1 MGMREHAAQRL
12 GQAIA
17 RERSTIERQWLD
29 QVQRDVVT
37 TPGVA
42 LTQLRNGMPHY
53 LDALVK
59 VLATGQNALDR
70 SARSAWQDV
79 ASEHGITRVRI
90 GFDIGQLVHEF
101 IVLRHVI
108 RGVIKDEL
116 GGPDS
121 EVEGMLADVIEAAVS
136 AAVQAYVD
144 ARDHELRRTQAE
156 NIGFLT
162 HELRNPL
169 STAVLAAT
177 QLRRHAAP
185 MQGPVLDSLDRGLGK
200 LADLID
206 SVLLT
211 QNLEAGKVRVR
222 PVPIAL
228 GEIIEPS
235 LEASRRVA
243 EQKQLSFRVS
253 FDGRLHV
260 ELDPLLTRSAI
271 QNLVD
276 NAVKFTDVG
285 GVELGVEDLGE
296 RFRLHLRDS
305 CAGISPQELRTIFEP
320 FERGHSGKAGTGLG
334 LAIAR
339 RAVEAQGGS
348 IHAESSG
355 THGCHFW
362 IDLPKRA
369 KERDD

>member
-1 MGMREHAAQRL
+1 MGMPDEAAQRL
-12 GQAIA
+12 SQVIA

-37 TPGVA
+37 TPGVE
-42 LTQLRNGMPHY
+42 LTQLRDGMPDY

-59 VLATGQNALDR
+59 VLAAGQNALDR
-70 SARSAWQDV
+70 TARSAWQDV
-79 ASEHGITRVRI
+79 AGEHGITRVRI
-90 GFDIGQLVHEF
+90 GFDIGQLVREF

-108 RGVIKDEL
+108 RRVVEDQQ
-116 GGPDS
+116 GGPDA
-121 EVEGMLADVIEAAVS
+121 EVEGILADVVEAAVT
-136 AAVQAYVD
+136 AAVRAYVD
-144 ARDHELRRTQAE
+144 ARDHQLRRTQAE

-169 STAVLAAT
+169 STAVLAAN
-177 QLRRHAAP
+177 QLRRHAP
-185 MQGPVLDSLDRGLGK
+185 PTQGPVLDTLDRGLGK

-211 QNLEAGKVRVR
+211 QKLEAGKVRVR

-228 GEIIEPS
+228 VEIIEPS

-243 EQKQLSFRVS
+243 EQKQLSFLVS
-253 FDGRLHV
+253 FDTRLTV

-271 QNLVD
+271 QNLAD
-276 NAVKFTDVG
+276 NAVKYTDLG
-285 GVELGVEDLGE
+285 GVELNVEDRGE
-296 RFRLHLRDS
+296 TFRLHLRDS
-305 CAGISPQELRTIFEP
+305 CAGISPEELRTIFEP
-320 FERGHSGKAGTGLG
+320 FERGHNGKAGTGLG

-369 KERDD
+369 KDRED